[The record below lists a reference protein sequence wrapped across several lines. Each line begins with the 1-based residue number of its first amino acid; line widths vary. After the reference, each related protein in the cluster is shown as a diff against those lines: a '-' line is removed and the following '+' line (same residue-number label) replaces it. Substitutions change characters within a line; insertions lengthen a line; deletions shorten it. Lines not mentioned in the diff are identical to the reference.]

1 MQLPKE
7 QTVWVCTRCGNCCR
21 WPGQVR
27 LTDADVTRA
36 AGFLELAEQDFIDEH
51 TELSPDR
58 RGLSLRD
65 GADGA
70 CEFFEEPNRCRIQE
84 AKPAQCHGFPNQW
97 RFDGFEKECPAIKL
111 SMRLAPNREPHE
123 ESTCGNE

>member
-1 MQLPKE
+1 MSHEPRDFWSWQSKTLSTSTRSCPRIAGASRYA
-7 QTVWVCTRCGNCCR
+7 TVRMG
-21 WPGQVR
+21 P
-27 LTDADVTRA
+27 A
-36 AGFLELAEQDFIDEH
+36 
-51 TELSPDR
+51 S
-58 RGLSLRD
+58 
-65 GADGA
+65 
-70 CEFFEEPNRCRIQE
+70 FFEEPNRCRIQE